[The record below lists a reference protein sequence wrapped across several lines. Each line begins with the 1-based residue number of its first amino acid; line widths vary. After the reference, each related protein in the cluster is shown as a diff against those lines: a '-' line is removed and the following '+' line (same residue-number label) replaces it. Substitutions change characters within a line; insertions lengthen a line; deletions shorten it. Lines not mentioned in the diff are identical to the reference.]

1 MSSPATDFSGEDVR
15 LAAKRLIYRRD
26 ITRFFREQ
34 LRIRTKEI
42 GFSPLIPRPPQ
53 ASIIKGIQE
62 QIQKQ
67 GKVRQLWF
75 KARQVG
81 CSTLA
86 AGLIWHKTALLS
98 GVNSFIVAQD
108 RTTAAK
114 LFNMYDLFHKSM
126 DFDIRPPRKYFTK
139 GLQICLGDD
148 PDDLN
153 SRGMTSDLL
162 TAEAKNINLGVGNT
176 VHCLHLSEICRYP
189 QVEPLTESLF
199 PACSEAPGT
208 IRIIESTSHFAAG
221 ADYFRD
227 QCERAMKNKGEWQFH
242 FVPWWLQPEYQIPL
256 AKGERLRL
264 GSKSEYPNE
273 KYLHNKAGLSYENI
287 KWRRSKI
294 DEYGGDVTLFYLSY
308 PTNFEEGWVTR
319 EASAFPYERMMEMHK
334 DLRPP
339 LKRFNITAGRLFE
352 DPEGLLYVWK
362 MPEVGVNYDIGGDVA
377 GGDGSTTDGTELA
390 RAGDFSVAEVIR
402 RGTNEQC
409 AEWRGH
415 ILPREFGDVLAAV
428 GRFYNTAQVG
438 PEVNSFGM
446 STLERLKDSYPN
458 IYLWRKRDGIGVK
471 FTGKLGWVTTYE
483 SKNLC
488 VNMMREKIYYRQ
500 VIIHSETLWDEMK
513 NFVRDFT
520 PTGMVTYA
528 GANGRF
534 DDCVMAFMI
543 AVIISDDENFDRF
556 NTMSVR
562 EEKPKEKELP
572 DPAYY
577 DEVGLQPVEE
587 NSLQVDLGSWK

>member
-1 MSSPATDFSGEDVR
+1 MTAPATNFSGEDVR

-42 GFSPLIPRPPQ
+42 GFAPLVPRAPQ
-53 ASIIKGIQE
+53 ASILRGIQE
-62 QIQKQ
+62 QLQTQ

-75 KARQVG
+75 KGRQVG
-81 CSTLA
+81 GSTLA
-86 AGLIWHKTALLS
+86 AGIIWHKTALLS
-98 GVNSFIVAQD
+98 GVNSFVVAQD
-108 RTTAAK
+108 RTTASK

-126 DFDIRPPRKYFTK
+126 DADIRPPRRYFTK
-139 GLQICLGDD
+139 GLQISLGDD
-148 PDDLN
+148 PDDPN

-199 PACSEAPGT
+199 PACSDAPGT
-208 IRIIESTSHFAAG
+208 IRIIESTAHFAAG
-221 ADYFRD
+221 ADYFKD
-227 QCERAMKNKGEWQFH
+227 QCLRAMKGKGEWQFH
-242 FVPWWLQPEYQIPL
+242 FVPWWLQPEYATPL
-256 AKGERLRL
+256 LKGERIRL
-264 GSKSEYPNE
+264 GSKGDYPDE
-273 KYLHNKAGLSYENI
+273 RRLVNKVGLTHENI
-287 KWRRSKI
+287 KWRRAKI
-294 DEYGGDVTLFYLSY
+294 DEFKGDVTLFYLSY
-308 PTNFEEGWVTR
+308 PTDFEEGWITR
-319 EASAFPYERMMEMHK
+319 ESSAFPYERMMDMHK

-339 LKRFNITAGRLFE
+339 VKRFTIAEGRLFE
-352 DPEGLLYVWK
+352 DPEGLLYVWR
-362 MPEVGVNYDIGGDVA
+362 MPEPNTLYDIGGDIA
-377 GGDGSTTDGTELA
+377 GGDGATDGMENA
-390 RAGDFSVAEVIR
+390 RAGDWSVAEVIQ

-415 ILPREFGDVLAAV
+415 ILPREFGDVLAAI
-428 GRFYNTAQVG
+428 GRMYNTAQVG

-446 STLERLKDSYPN
+446 STLERLKDTYPN
-458 IYLWRKRDGIGVK
+458 IYLWRKRDGIGIK

-500 VIIHSETLWDEMK
+500 VIIHSDTLWDEMK
-513 NFVRDFT
+513 NFVREFT

-543 AVIISDDENFDRF
+543 AIIISDDENFDKY
-556 NTMSVR
+556 NTLSVR
-562 EEKPKEKELP
+562 EEKPKEKEP
-572 DPAYY
+572 MDPAYY
-577 DEVGLQPVEE
+577 DAVGLHPVQED
-587 NSLQVDLGSWK
+587 SLQVDIGGWK